1 MQSFDVQ
8 SDMLPHIILLQ
19 QKLGDLWK
27 YRMTY
32 PLCYS
37 YNFSFSGIGKTITF
51 LVFLHLTHLN
61 VATPSKTENVFAKL
75 IATGAT
81 YEIP

>member
-51 LVFLHLTHLN
+51 LVFLHLIHLN